1 MAVNVSQQE
10 YYTFVAGLNT
20 EAGYFTFPPNTFKEA
35 SNIKLNIDGSFQKR
49 LAVDF
54 EDNYETFNQIT
65 VAQANSYGYT
75 VYTWEAVNSDGNT
88 NFFIVQVG
96 PTLLFFQA
104 VSGAV
109 SATYQFSFDL
119 TPYKVANSNPLGQ
132 ALIKAT
138 PAGGK
143 LLITSKDTE
152 PLLLTYNIITQSV
165 SAQKITVTIR
175 DFEGVDDGMDITN
188 QPSTLS
194 DPHKYNLQNQG
205 WYSEKITAYFGYK
218 GKYPSS
224 TQAWVYGKTSTSS
237 TDPTTS
243 DSFVPSFL
251 DKQDFGTSPTPKGR
265 YILELFKRDRATVA
279 GLTSAGTGTT
289 KTVTAIA
296 ANVNNTIRATVPSHG
311 MTDQVKAFA
320 NITYYYTS
328 SGYPNESRT
337 INGYYTVYVID
348 ANTIDINVPFPAA
361 TISIEVEVSDG
372 EGGTS
377 LQTVD
382 YTYAGLSSGSIEYG
396 TINQSIP
403 TETESYRPTVCAF
416 FAGRAWYAG
425 VQSNKIGSWVM
436 FSQVGTSDDKYGK
449 CYQDN
454 DPTAEVIS
462 DLIAS
467 DGGVIPIQ
475 DAGEIVDLV
484 PVGNGMMV
492 FASNGVWQIV
502 GTANGGFSASS
513 YEVNKITTVG
523 CTSQKSI
530 VSVDGGLMYWTNS
543 GIYVLQGD
551 NLGGYSAQSLTDL
564 TIKSLYNAIPS
575 FGKQTAVGEV
585 NTAEKLVYWIYNDTG
600 ETAYGNQPYRVNKML
615 VLDLR
620 LKAFYVH
627 DIEESVHSTYLES
640 PYIVDIIVTKES
652 SSEAVQFNVTNNAG
666 SNVVDAST
674 NNVVANLNAQVAGT
688 RQFKFLTVVPTSTS
702 TVKFTFADFTRSND
716 APSKFKDW
724 YKFNGGTAY
733 NCYAITGYGLAPNGA
748 SKVKQLQYVTTY
760 LKRTETG
767 IDANGNSIN
776 DSACKLQVRWD
787 FTSSAVANKWSTEE
801 EIYRHRRYFIHD
813 VPSTT
818 YEDGYPLVIS
828 KSKVRG
834 RGKAVQ
840 FKFSAEPEYDMQ
852 IVGWTATTIGA
863 TNV

>member
-54 EDNYETFNQIT
+54 EDNYETFNQIS

-75 VYTWEAVNSDGNT
+75 VYTWEAVNSDGNV

-96 PTLLFFQA
+96 PSLLFFQA

-143 LLITSKDTE
+143 LLVTSQDTE
-152 PLLLTYNIITQSV
+152 PLLLTYDIDTGSV
-165 SAQKITVTIR
+165 RATKITLQMR
-175 DFEGVDDGMDITN
+175 DFEGVDDGLAVDYRPT
-188 QPSTLS
+188 TLS
-194 DPHKYNLQNQG
+194 QQHKYNLLNQG
-205 WYSEKITAYFGYK
+205 WDASKIDAYKNSTGY
-218 GKYPSS
+218 YPSGA
-224 TQAWVYGKTSTSS
+224 QAWVYGKTATSA
-237 TDPTTS
+237 TDPTTA
-243 DSFVPSFL
+243 DTFVPSFL
-251 DKQDFGTSPTPKGR
+251 DKQDFGTSPAPKGR
-265 YILELFKRDRATVA
+265 YILDIFKRDRAGVA
-279 GLTSAGTGTT
+279 GLGTVGTGTQ
-289 KTVTAIA
+289 KAVTNISKDIDG
-296 ANVNNTIRATVPSHG
+296 TILATVPAHG
-311 MTDQVKAFA
+311 ITTETTAIV
-320 NITYYYTS
+320 NISYLYTS
-328 SGYPNESRT
+328 NFGGTETKSISGTYS
-337 INGYYTVYVID
+337 ISVID
-348 ANTIDINVPFPAA
+348 ASTIKINVSFPVQSY
-361 TISIEVEVSDG
+361 TVS
-372 EGGTS
+372 TTANFS
-377 LQTVD
+377 FKLVTTTVT
-382 YTYAGLSSGSIEYG
+382 YTYTGFTSGIVEYG
-396 TINQSIP
+396 TTNSDLATY
-403 TETESYRPTVCAF
+403 TEYYRPTVCAF
-416 FAGRAWYAG
+416 YAGRAWYAG

-436 FSQVGTSDDKYGK
+436 FSQVGTTDDKYGK

-454 DPTAEVIS
+454 DPTAEIIN

-492 FASNGVWQIV
+492 FASNGVWQV
-502 GTANGGFSASS
+502 GGTANSGFSASS

-530 VSVDGGLMYWTNS
+530 VSVDGGLLYWTNS
-543 GIYVLQGD
+543 GIYALQSD

-575 FGKQTAVGEV
+575 FGKETAVGEV
-585 NTAEKLVYWIYNDTG
+585 NTAEKIVYWIYNDTG
-600 ETAYGNQPYRVNKML
+600 ETAYGNQPYRVNKIL

-627 DIEESVHSTYLES
+627 EIEESVHDTYLES

-652 SSEAVQFNVTNNAG
+652 ATEAVQFDVISNNG
-666 SNVVDAST
+666 STVVDAAT
-674 NNVVANLNAQVAGT
+674 NTVVANLNAQVAGT

-702 TVKFTFADFTRSND
+702 TVKFTFSDFTRSND

-724 YKFNGGTAY
+724 YRFNGGTAY
-733 NCYAITGYGLAPNGA
+733 DCYAITGYGLAPNGA

-767 IDANGNSIN
+767 VDANGNSIN
-776 DSACKLQVRWD
+776 DSSCKLQVRWD

-801 EIYRHRRYFIHD
+801 EVYRHRRYFIHD
-813 VPSTT
+813 VPATT